1 MLFYHKKSSF
11 FMNANA
17 KYILTTSQNILY
29 LYSRETGQLI
39 RKLGK
44 GQFDT
49 PNYAGFLDEEHLLI
63 RTLFAN
69 YYLYSLLENR
79 LQRLFRFRKMG
90 AEGSEPVICSKDRFI
105 EYCYSFPDGII
116 TDKQELFLA
125 DIHSEPALQ
134 SLDIQDPMLE
144 DGVVEKLS
152 REGNE
157 LWVMEQYAVYCYS
170 LETGE
175 FLRRVPSKMEAS
187 LFNCYRDGDEIMGV
201 FVSKN
206 GFPYIQSINSSKRIL
221 CEREP
226 FEDNG
231 DGLIKICLS
240 RNRKF
245 MAAIYFSKTVVYS
258 LETGEKIYEFTARYN
273 HFADFCDDDT
283 SLLLGTWE
291 DGRMVSFLK

>member
-1 MLFYHKKSSF
+1 MIFYHKKSSF
-11 FMNANA
+11 FMNANT

-39 RKLGK
+39 QKLGK

-69 YYLYSLLENR
+69 YYLYSIPENR

-125 DIHSEPALQ
+125 DIHSEPTLQ

-144 DGVVEKLS
+144 DGVVRKLS

-187 LFNCYRDGDEIMGV
+187 LFNCYLDGDEIMGA
-201 FVSKN
+201 FIDEYEH
-206 GFPYIQSINSSKRIL
+206 PYIQSINGERKIL
-221 CEREP
+221 CQKRTSETDKGVFLDIR
-226 FEDNG
+226 FS
-231 DGLIKICLS
+231 K
-240 RNRKF
+240 NRK
-245 MAAIYFSKTVVYS
+245 YFVAVCRELVTVYS
-258 LETGEKIYEFTARYN
+258 LETGERIYEFTARYN

-291 DGRMVSFLK
+291 DGRIVSFLK